1 LARSPYEILGV
12 PKNVPDDELKKAYRK
27 LARKYHPDK
36 NPGDADA
43 EERFKEVQGAYDL
56 LSDPEKRQAFDS
68 FGTTNGRG
76 PAGGPGGFNFQGGD
90 FNVTDLGDLL
100 GGLFGN
106 RGGGGGAG
114 RAQQHGVRGSDIEA
128 TVSLSFEDAMRGAEV
143 KIPIEAEFPCHTCS
157 GSGAK
162 PGTAP
167 KVCPEC
173 HGRGVTAESQGLFA
187 LSTTCPR
194 CRGAGTIVE
203 SPCPTCHGTGRERRT
218 KRYTVKIPPGAKDG
232 MRIRLKGKGE
242 PGFGGG
248 PPGDLFVVTRVERS
262 PLYERRGDDLV
273 VDVPVTYPEAVLGA
287 TVEVPT
293 PDGPVSL
300 KVPPGSEPGKLL
312 RLKGRGAPKPKG
324 GGNGD
329 LLARLKLSVPKK
341 PTKAERELVEQLA
354 KVERNPRE
362 VVSR

>member
-1 LARSPYEILGV
+1 VAKSPYDVLGV
-12 PKNVPDDELKKAYRK
+12 AKNVSADDLKKAYRK

-56 LSDPEKRQAFDS
+56 LSDPEKRRAFDT
-68 FGTTNGRG
+68 FGATNGRAA
-76 PAGGPGGFNFQGGD
+76 PGGPGGFNFQGD
-90 FNVTDLGDLL
+90 FNVTDLGDLF
-100 GGLFGN
+100 GGLFGS
-106 RGGGGGAG
+106 RGAGG
-114 RAQQHGVRGSDIEA
+114 RAQQERGVRGGDIEA
-128 TVSLSFEDAMRGAEV
+128 TVSLSFEDALHGAEV
-143 KIPIEAEFPCHTCS
+143 KIPVEAEFPCRTCS
-157 GSGAK
+157 GTGAK

-173 HGRGVTAESQGLFA
+173 HGRGVTAQSQGLFA

-194 CRGAGTIVE
+194 CRGAGTIIE
-203 SPCPTCHGTGRERRT
+203 EPCPTCRGAGRERRT
-218 KRYTVKIPPGAKDG
+218 KRYTVKIPAGAKDG

-248 PPGDLFVVTRVERS
+248 PPGDLYVVTRVERS

-273 VDVPVTYPEAVLGA
+273 VDVPVTYAEAVLGA
-287 TVEVPT
+287 TVQVPT
-293 PDGPVSL
+293 PEGPVSL
-300 KVPPGSEPGKLL
+300 KVPAGSEPGKLL
-312 RLKGRGAPKPKG
+312 RIGGRGAPKLKG

-354 KVERNPRE
+354 KVEKNPRE
-362 VVSR
+362 VVG

>member
-1 LARSPYEILGV
+1 VPKSPYEILGV
-12 PKNVPDDELKKAYRK
+12 AKNVSAEDLKKAYRK

-56 LSDPEKRQAFDS
+56 LADPEKRKAYDT
-68 FGTTNGRG
+68 FGTTNGQPG
-76 PAGGPGGFNFQGGD
+76 FGAGPGGFNVQGDWNIG
-90 FNVTDLGDLL
+90 DLGDVL
-100 GGLFGN
+100 GGFF
-106 RGGGGGAG
+106 GGGRGAAG
-114 RAQQHGVRGSDIEA
+114 RAQERGVRGSDVEA
-128 TVSLSFEDAMRGAEV
+128 AVNLSFEDALTGVDV
-143 KIPIEAEFPCHTCS
+143 KIPVEAEFPCHTCS
-157 GSGAK
+157 GTGAR

-173 HGRGVTAESQGLFA
+173 HGRGVTAQSQGLFA

-203 SPCPTCHGTGRERRT
+203 SPCPTCRGAGRERRT

-273 VDVPVTYPEAVLGA
+273 VDVPVTYAEAVLGA

-293 PDGPVSL
+293 PEGPISL
-300 KVPPGSEPGKLL
+300 KVPAGSEPGKLL
-312 RLKGRGAPKPKG
+312 RIAGRGAPKPKG

-362 VVSR
+362 VVQR